1 MPLQSVVIRNCK
13 AGPIFSLQ
21 FFIIASIELQQNW
34 YTGKEVPVNGL
45 QHGNIAFTDAS
56 LT

>member
-45 QHGNIAFTDAS
+45 QHGNRAFIDAS